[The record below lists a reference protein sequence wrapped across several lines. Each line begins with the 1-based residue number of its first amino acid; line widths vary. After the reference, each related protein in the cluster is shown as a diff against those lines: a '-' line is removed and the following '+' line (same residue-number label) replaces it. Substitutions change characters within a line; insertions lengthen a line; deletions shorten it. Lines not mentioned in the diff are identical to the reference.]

1 MENYD
6 FAGKIH
12 DLSNRGQ
19 SFVVATVVSTDG
31 SSLAKPGFKVVVH
44 DNSIIYGTLGGACPE
59 GVILEEASKVL
70 KSGTPKTIKIHLE
83 EAGEAVSAMISRK
96 TDDEIFVETFCGG
109 TLDVFLEP
117 FKPSERLVII
127 GQGGKDD
134 VEESLVHLGKK
145 LDFKV
150 TVLDHAPALE
160 EEPDELI
167 SDLALDLSK
176 FEFTDDDYIVV
187 LTKGERDIE
196 ALSAV
201 STHNPAYVGLMA
213 SKKRVAHDFEELK
226 KKGVSEEFLSSVH
239 TPIGIDISAVTPFEI
254 ALSISSEI
262 VQTRRGKAKNKAKQ
276 VEKIHSP
283 N

>member
-6 FAGKIH
+6 FAGRIN
-12 DLSNRGQ
+12 DLSKSGQ
-19 SFVVATVVSTDG
+19 SFVVATVVKTDG

-44 DNSIIYGTLGGACPE
+44 NDSIIYGTLGGACPE
-59 GVILEEASKVL
+59 GVILDEARKVL
-70 KSGTPKTIKIHLE
+70 DSGKPKTIKIHLE
-83 EAGEAVSAMISRK
+83 EAGEAVSAMISKK

-117 FKPSERLVII
+117 FKPFERLVII

-134 VEESLVHLGKK
+134 VEEDLVHLGKK
-145 LDFKV
+145 LDFRV
-150 TVLDHAPALE
+150 TVLDHAPSLE

-196 ALSAV
+196 ALTAISR
-201 STHNPAYVGLMA
+201 HNPAYVGLMA
-213 SKKRVAHDFEELK
+213 SKKRVAHDFEELR
-226 KKGVSEEFLSSVH
+226 KKGVPEEFLNSVH

-262 VQTRRGKAKNKAKQ
+262 IRTRRDRSKNNAQ
-276 VEKIHSP
+276 
-283 N
+283 

>member
-6 FAGKIH
+6 FAGTIH
-12 DLSNRGQ
+12 DLSKRGQ

-59 GVILEEASKVL
+59 GVILDEARKVL
-70 KSGTPKTIKIHLE
+70 ESGTPKTIKIHLE

-117 FKPSERLVII
+117 FKPFERLVII

-134 VEESLVHLGKK
+134 VEEALVHLGKK

-176 FEFTDDDYIVV
+176 FEFTDDDYIVI
-187 LTKGERDIE
+187 LTKGERDID

-201 STHNPAYVGLMA
+201 SKHNPAYVGLMA
-213 SKKRVAHDFEELK
+213 SRKRVAHDFGELK
-226 KKGVSEEFLSSVH
+226 KKGISEEFLNSVH

-262 VQTRRGKAKNKAKQ
+262 TRARRGRSGNKARQ
-276 VEKIHSP
+276 AEKIHSP

>member
-12 DLSNRGQ
+12 DLSKKGQ

-44 DNSIIYGTLGGACPE
+44 NDRIIYGTLGGACPE
-59 GVILEEASKVL
+59 GVILEEARKVL
-70 KSGTPKTIKIHLE
+70 DSGKPKTIKIHLE

-117 FKPSERLVII
+117 FKPFERLVII

-134 VEESLVHLGKK
+134 VEENLVHLGKK
-145 LDFKV
+145 LDFRV

-176 FEFTDDDYIVV
+176 FDFTDDDYIVI

-201 STHNPAYVGLMA
+201 SKHNPAYVGLMA
-213 SKKRVAHDFEELK
+213 SRKRVSHDFDELK
-226 KKGVSEEFLSSVH
+226 KRGVPEDFLHSVH

-254 ALSISSEI
+254 ALSITSEI
-262 VQTRRGKAKNKAKQ
+262 TKTRRSRSGGNEKQ
-276 VEKIHSP
+276 AEKIHSP